1 MSNQGLDHNIVNYN
15 EKLDKVRSVLR
26 NEEDL
31 LESLTMIDALQ
42 RLAIDY
48 HFQDEIT
55 EILSS
60 IVASHDNF
68 VDNDDSDLYNVSLG
82 FRLFRQDGYHIC
94 PDMFNKFKDAN
105 GKFKQGLSEDLEG
118 MMELYEAYHL
128 GVVGESLLDEAQN
141 FALKNLKNAL
151 THSTEDRARVITDT
165 LKHPYYKSLAR
176 FRAKHHIKNFEK
188 RHGPRSDILLELAK
202 VDFNIVQSLHQ
213 RELLEVSKWWKDL
226 GLPKELRFARNQP
239 VKWYLS
245 SMASLSDPRFW
256 KQRIELIK
264 PISFLYVLD
273 DIFDVYGTLD
283 DLIVLTEAF
292 NKWDPSQIEQ
302 LPHQMK
308 VFFKVVYDFTDEFSS
323 KVFEKHGWN
332 PSQSLQKS
340 WARLCNAFLVE
351 AKWLASGELP
361 STEEYLKNGVI
372 STGMHIVFVHT
383 FFLLGQGITKKSVD
397 LVDNVPGLITYTS
410 TILRLLDDL
419 GSAKDENQDGRDGSY
434 IECCM
439 KEHRSSTIDDA
450 REHVSCMISDAW
462 KCLSEECLSPNVFS
476 PSLRKASLDA
486 TRIISLIFD
495 YDEDHRLPTLE
506 EHIKSLLY
514 ESIP

>member
-1 MSNQGLDHNIVNYN
+1 
-15 EKLDKVRSVLR
+15 
-26 NEEDL
+26 
-31 LESLTMIDALQ
+31 MIDALQ
-42 RLAIDY
+42 RLAIYY
-48 HFQDEIT
+48 HFQDEIA

-60 IVASHDNF
+60 IVARHENF
-68 VDNDDSDLYNVSLG
+68 VDSDDSGLYNISLG
-82 FRLFRQDGYHIC
+82 FRLLRQDGYLVC

-118 MMELYEAYHL
+118 MMELYEASHL

-176 FRAKHHIKNFEK
+176 FRLGDGN
-188 RHGPRSDILLELAK
+188 
-202 VDFNIVQSLHQ
+202 
-213 RELLEVSKWWKDL
+213 WKDL
-226 GLPKELRFARNQP
+226 RLPKELR
-239 VKWYLS
+239 
-245 SMASLSDPRFW
+245 
-256 KQRIELIK
+256 IELVK

-273 DIFDVYGTLD
+273 DIFDVYGTLE

-292 NKWDPSQIEQ
+292 NKWDPTQIEE

-340 WARLCNAFLVE
+340 LARLCNAFLVE

-372 STGMHIVFVHT
+372 STRMHLVFVHT
-383 FFLLGQGITKKSVD
+383 FFLLGKGITKESVN
-397 LVDNVPGLITYTS
+397 LVDNVPGIITYTS

-419 GSAKDENQDGRDGSY
+419 GSAKDENQDGRDGSCIKCY
-434 IECCM
+434 M

-450 REHVSCMISDAW
+450 REHVSCVEIMHIKSTLRVRLFILVNGSYLSNDRLMVKATNKLASCIISDAW
-462 KCLSEECLSPNVFS
+462 KCLSEECLSPNICS
-476 PSLRKASLDA
+476 PSSRKASLDA
-486 TRIISLIFD
+486 ARIISLIYD